1 MLKNRLRRTFGRQFA
16 RPHGPLGRVAARIM
30 RQANAPLNGW
40 LVGLLPVGPEDHILE
55 VGFGPG
61 VALAQLLGRVPN
73 GTVTGVEASTSMAR
87 QARDR
92 FRDAIAER
100 RLKIHTG
107 DAAPLPFDEGT
118 FDKVSATHVVYFWPD
133 QVATVGE
140 LRRVL
145 RPGGVL
151 AVGYQEQDRMP
162 PRAAQGLAAAG
173 ARLVGPG
180 EVEDIARRAGFGRVR
195 VETRPGDGGPS
206 GFCML
211 ATK

>member
-1 MLKNRLRRTFGRQFA
+1 
-16 RPHGPLGRVAARIM
+16 
-30 RQANAPLNGW
+30 
-40 LVGLLPVGPEDHILE
+40 
-55 VGFGPG
+55 
-61 VALAQLLGRVPN
+61 
-73 GTVTGVEASTSMAR
+73 MAR

-92 FRDAIAER
+92 FRDAIAEG

-107 DAAPLPFDEGT
+107 DAASLPFDEGT

-133 QVATVGE
+133 QNATVGE

-162 PRAAQGLAAAG
+162 PRAARGLAAAG

-180 EVEDIARRAGFGRVR
+180 DVEDMARRAGFGHVR
-195 VETRPGDGGPS
+195 VETRPGDRGPS